1 MVMGGELYEIKR
13 RGIQGMKLNDSED
26 ALSMRLKLTKE
37 LQHAE
42 KRWRDRLLKVLDKGW
57 VWDENE
63 NYKYTY
69 CLVQIVCSEVSEFKK
84 TN

>member
-63 NYKYTY
+63 NYQY